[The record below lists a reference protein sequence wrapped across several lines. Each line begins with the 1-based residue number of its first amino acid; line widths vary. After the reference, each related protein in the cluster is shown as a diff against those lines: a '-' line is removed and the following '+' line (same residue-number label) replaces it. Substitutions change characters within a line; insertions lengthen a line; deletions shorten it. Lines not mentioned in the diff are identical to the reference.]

1 MARSNIAF
9 LCVVLMLAVL
19 AVSMPVKRD
28 GQTPSLP
35 PLNLDSTLDQLKVRQ
50 LFPTEDIL
58 SHTDHWTQSATRLM
72 DGLDRKESNNKDN
85 KEEHDDA
92 AAKAQKKKDEE
103 AAAKAQKKKD
113 EEETMAKV
121 NKKLEEAKN
130 GDNAAPT
137 PTVSH
142 KNKLSSG
149 NFVTPTATPTHK
161 PKSQP
166 NALGKIPLI
175 GGLLGGAGEGL

>member
-1 MARSNIAF
+1 MARFNISI
-9 LCVVLMLAVL
+9 LCTLLVL
-19 AVSMPVKRD
+19 AVVALSMPVKRGGD
-28 GQTPSLP
+28 AL
-35 PLNLDSTLDQLKVRQ
+35 PLNLDGTLDQLK
-50 LFPTEDIL
+50 
-58 SHTDHWTQSATRLM
+58 SATRLM

-85 KEEHDDA
+85 QEQHDEA

-103 AAAKAQKKKD
+103 AQKKKD
-113 EEETMAKV
+113 EAETMAKV

-137 PTVSH
+137 PTASH

-149 NFVTPTATPTHK
+149 TFVTPTSTPTHK
-161 PKSQP
+161 AKSEP

-175 GGLLGGAGEGL
+175 GGLLGGAGAGL